1 MVTMTTKERKKIE
14 PIIESTRWKQK
25 EVGYI
30 GALVVGKDA
39 TELRECIKNT
49 FVGLLADADLDEVK
63 SALELGVNAL
73 KAYGYFERKYTG
85 DWNYHGGLDQCPP
98 DYL

>member
-1 MVTMTTKERKKIE
+1 MTNKERKKIE
-14 PIIESTRWKQK
+14 PIITSTRWKLK

-49 FVGLLADADLDEVK
+49 FIGLLADADLNEVK
-63 SALELGVNAL
+63 IALEHIIAL
-73 KAYGYFERKYTG
+73 DSKRDKSKPKPEPEQ
-85 DWNYHGGLDQCPP
+85 L
-98 DYL
+98 YLF

>member
-1 MVTMTTKERKKIE
+1 MTTKERKKIE
-14 PIIESTRWKQK
+14 PIIQSTRWKLK

-39 TELRECIKNT
+39 AELRDSIKNT

-63 SALELGVNAL
+63 SSLEHIIALGINREKSKPKPEPQQL
-73 KAYGYFERKYTG
+73 
-85 DWNYHGGLDQCPP
+85 
-98 DYL
+98 YLF

>member
-1 MVTMTTKERKKIE
+1 MTTKERKKIE
-14 PIIESTRWKQK
+14 PIITSTRWKLK

-39 TELRECIKNT
+39 KELRECIKNT

-63 SALELGVNAL
+63 STLEHIIALESKREKSKPKPEPEQL
-73 KAYGYFERKYTG
+73 
-85 DWNYHGGLDQCPP
+85 
-98 DYL
+98 YLF

>member
-1 MVTMTTKERKKIE
+1 MVTMTTKERKMIE
-14 PIIESTRWKQK
+14 PIIESTRWKLK

-49 FVGLLADADLDEVK
+49 FVGLLADTDLDEVK
-63 SALELGVNAL
+63 SALEFIIRFEFKRKRLNCKKHSYEQGYYILG
-73 KAYGYFERKYTG
+73 
-85 DWNYHGGLDQCPP
+85 
-98 DYL
+98 

>member
-1 MVTMTTKERKKIE
+1 MTTKERKKIE
-14 PIIESTRWKQK
+14 PIITSTRWKLK
-25 EVGYI
+25 EAGYI

-63 SALELGVNAL
+63 SALEHIIAL
-73 KAYGYFERKYTG
+73 DFKRAKSKSRPKPEQLTL
-85 DWNYHGGLDQCPP
+85 W
-98 DYL
+98 

>member
-1 MVTMTTKERKKIE
+1 MTRKERKKIE
-14 PIIESTRWKQK
+14 PIITQTRWKLK

-63 SALELGVNAL
+63 SALEHIIALGINREKNKPKPEVKQL
-73 KAYGYFERKYTG
+73 
-85 DWNYHGGLDQCPP
+85 
-98 DYL
+98 YLF

>member
-1 MVTMTTKERKKIE
+1 MTTKERKKIE
-14 PIIESTRWKQK
+14 PIIESTRWKLK
-25 EVGYI
+25 EAGYI

-63 SALELGVNAL
+63 SALQHII
-73 KAYGYFERKYTG
+73 
-85 DWNYHGGLDQCPP
+85 DLDFIRDKSKPKPQPEQL
-98 DYL
+98 YLF